1 MSSMP
6 TAAAAAASTNSKR
19 SAADAVAPRGGGPR
33 ALSGSGSD
41 VDASLSVKRPR
52 VSLGVSAETA
62 MPVVGPP
69 SIPPSAAALQQ
80 LVRALDRRESDL
92 RDDVHALVCMRRHLA
107 KCAADLPADPAGV
120 LGTFAV
126 TVPMGTITVAGDAF
140 RDCTGLS
147 QVTLPPTVTAIEAG
161 VGGLSLKGAFSGC

>member
-6 TAAAAAASTNSKR
+6 TAATAAASTNSKR

-33 ALSGSGSD
+33 ALSGSD
-41 VDASLSVKRPR
+41 DDASPSVKRPR

-62 MPVVGPP
+62 MPVVGLP
-69 SIPPSAAALQQ
+69 SFPPSAAALQQ

-126 TVPMGTITVAGDAF
+126 TVPTGTITVAGDAF

-161 VGGLSLKGAFSGC
+161 AGGLRGPFRAVRP